1 MTASQWSHLDAALSF
16 TRTQHPRTGASGL
29 RYRSTRTSYLLRQ
42 PWSWPSAFD
51 LTREAV
57 PLESVGVA
65 WYSEAIPF
73 RGSSQSLLCC
83 TTSELRLTYIVDVP
97 PAAAVKR
104 YQEKGRA
111 VSCHMLLL
119 ICPSIHIHT
128 PGFTSLALSHYPH
141 PHDKST
147 LSHQH
152 HRSASRTSQT
162 TFHPS
167 LLAIAIFSLDNI
179 AQVREGVKQ
188 TRLA

>member
-128 PGFTSLALSHYPH
+128 PGFTSLALSL
-141 PHDKST
+141 ST
-147 LSHQH
+147 STRQIDAKPP
-152 HRSASRTSQT
+152 ASPIRITNESNDIPSFT
-162 TFHPS
+162 TRNRH
-167 LLAIAIFSLDNI
+167 LLAGQHRPS
-179 AQVREGVKQ
+179 
-188 TRLA
+188 